1 MNFNEPTPGNAEQA
15 AVLEHFRELDKFAWR
30 MELLPR
36 DDSMVEHL
44 FTEERGEILPAFNAA
59 KLPAQEPEPE
69 TKAELNKS
77 ESEQETADVEAGST
91 SEAEPEAEQT
101 PASVTAEDDVVSEP
115 VEITEAAGIESVVAN
130 KGRDV
135 EEKRFY
141 SVLSEM
147 ADRLE
152 QHVSWVMSAMNRWC
166 LTVLGWE
173 IVLLALA
180 AGLVVG
186 IAALLGDGQPL
197 PILQDWW
204 QTLLARPVSFAVY
217 VILLLLVGFII
228 HFRLRRHVAASIAA
242 RLDMVHPFDTQRA
255 FLKNT
260 RIWRSIFRPWPKGW
274 ASRAERKLKEVRREL
289 AEHTEPAST
298 E

>member
-1 MNFNEPTPGNAEQA
+1 MNFNEPTPGNTEQA
-15 AVLEHFRELDKFAWR
+15 AVLAHFRELDKFARR

-44 FTEERGEILPAFNAA
+44 FTEEREILPPFNAT
-59 KLPAQEPEPE
+59 KLPAQEPE
-69 TKAELNKS
+69 AEADKT
-77 ESEQETADVEAGST
+77 EVKQETADV
-91 SEAEPEAEQT
+91 EAEPEAEQT
-101 PASVTAEDDVVSEP
+101 PASVAAEDETVSEP
-115 VEITEAAGIESVVAN
+115 QVETTETAGIEGVVAG
-130 KGRDV
+130 KGPDT

-141 SVLSEM
+141 TVLSEM
-147 ADRLE
+147 TDRLD
-152 QHVSWVMSAMNRWC
+152 QHVRWVMSAMNRWC

-186 IAALLGDGQPL
+186 IAALLGNGQPL
-197 PILQDWW
+197 PVLQGWW
-204 QTLLARPVSFAVY
+204 QTLLARPISLAVY
-217 VILLLLVGFII
+217 VILLLAVGFII

-242 RLDMVHPFDTQRA
+242 RLDMVHPFDTQKA

-289 AEHTEPAST
+289 AEHTEPAAT

>member
-15 AVLEHFRELDKFAWR
+15 AVLAHFRELDKFARR

-36 DDSMVEHL
+36 DDSMVEYL
-44 FTEERGEILPAFNAA
+44 FAEERGEILPPFNAA
-59 KLPAQEPEPE
+59 KLSAQEPEPE
-69 TKAELNKS
+69 TKAELNKPD
-77 ESEQETADVEAGST
+77 SEQEAADVEATST
-91 SEAEPEAEQT
+91 SAEAEAEQT
-101 PASVTAEDDVVSEP
+101 PASVTAESDAVSEP
-115 VEITEAAGIESVVAN
+115 QVETTQAAGIETIVAS
-130 KGRDV
+130 KGIDV

-147 ADRLE
+147 TDRLE
-152 QHVSWVMSAMNRWC
+152 QHVRWVMSAMNRWC

-173 IVLLALA
+173 IVLLALV
-180 AGLVVG
+180 AGLAVG
-186 IAALLGDGQPL
+186 IAAVLGDGQPL
-197 PILQDWW
+197 PVLQDWW
-204 QTLLARPVSFAVY
+204 QTLLERPVSLAVY
-217 VILLLLVGFII
+217 VILLLAVGFII
-228 HFRLRRHVAASIAA
+228 HFRLRRHVAATIAA

-289 AEHTEPAST
+289 AEHTEPAAS